1 MVYYLYKIV
10 NRVNNNFYIGRRAY
24 AGVDV
29 SNDNYFGSGLRL
41 KAAIQKYGKENFTK
55 EIIQIFDSEEE
66 LITAEKNIV
75 NEALISRSDCYNLAI
90 GGNGGYTYYS
100 ERIFKHSEESKRKIS
115 EANKGRL
122 RPDSSDTLYR
132 LGINKWWEG
141 KSRSEADKEA
151 KRKAAEKSIEEGRH
165 ASKRLVTCPH
175 CYYTTGI
182 GNAKRWH
189 FDNCK
194 RKA

>member
-1 MVYYLYKIV
+1 MIYYLYKIT
-10 NRVNNNFYIGRRAY
+10 NKINGNFYIGRRAY
-24 AGVDV
+24 AGDDL
-29 SNDNYFGSGLRL
+29 SKDTYFGSGLRL
-41 KAAIQKYGKENFTK
+41 KAAILKYGKENFTK
-55 EIIQIFDSEEE
+55 EVTATFNTEEE
-66 LITAEKNIV
+66 LIAAEKNIV
-75 NEALISRSDCYNLAI
+75 NEALVSRSDCYNLAI

-115 EANKGRL
+115 KANTGRL
-122 RPDSSDTLYR
+122 RPDSSDTFYR

-141 KSRSEADKEA
+141 KARSKADKEA
-151 KRKAAEKSIEEGRH
+151 KSKAAKKSIEEGKH

-175 CYYTTGI
+175 CDYTTGV

-194 RKA
+194 RKK